1 MDFLKLLVE
10 YASMGVVAFGAGI
23 GISGLINLGE
33 GKSQQN
39 AGKQDEGMSK
49 IIGGII
55 IIVIGVFL
63 VPELVSL
70 FPTASTTP

>member
-1 MDFLKLLVE
+1 MGFVDTIITF
-10 YASMGVVAFGAGI
+10 ASGVVSIFGAGVAVN
-23 GISGLINLGE
+23 GFVDYGQ

-55 IIVIGVFL
+55 IIAVGFLL
-63 VPELVSL
+63 VPQI
-70 FPTASTTP
+70 STLIPS